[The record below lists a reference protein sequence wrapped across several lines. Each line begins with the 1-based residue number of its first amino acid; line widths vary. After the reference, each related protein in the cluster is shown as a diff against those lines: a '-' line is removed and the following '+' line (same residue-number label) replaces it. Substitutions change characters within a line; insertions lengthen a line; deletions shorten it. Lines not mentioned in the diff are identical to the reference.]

1 MSQND
6 EDRDRNI
13 VNIKMER
20 REKTGLEEEYIKL
33 AINSGIRI
41 LGLLYCYRIA
51 AERIEI
57 TKITSSLTDPS
68 I

>member
-13 VNIKMER
+13 VNTKMER
-20 REKTGLEEEYIKL
+20 REKTGLEEECIKL

-41 LGLLYCYRIA
+41 LGRLYCYRIA
-51 AERIEI
+51 AERREI
-57 TKITSSLTDPS
+57 AKIKSSLTDPFT
-68 I
+68 